1 MKVNGMEYD
10 DRAIHFKVT
19 PDILSEKSA
28 EVSGKVNS
36 VKRHFTDINELMDR
50 TKGYWMGEAGD
61 RYREAYYK
69 LHNDLD
75 EILEHLEEYPG
86 MLLAIAQGYLD
97 VEQKVQEVI
106 RELPGD
112 VVL

>member
-28 EVSGKVNS
+28 EVSSKVNS

-50 TKGYWMGEAGD
+50 TKGYWMWESVD
-61 RYREAYYK
+61 LYLEAYYNLNNYFDK
-69 LHNDLD
+69 NL
-75 EILEHLEEYPG
+75 
-86 MLLAIAQGYLD
+86 
-97 VEQKVQEVI
+97 
-106 RELPGD
+106 
-112 VVL
+112 